1 MKRTGLIAGL
11 LIIALTAGSVIA
23 FGKSYARDI
32 YTYDCEI
39 LEQRPEQLTKFC
51 ADGGVYVYDITW
63 KSWGYNGAEGTGTYS
78 QNLCEPNCAE
88 GKRVEEQVDLYLSGI
103 ENIEGRRVL
112 RYLSVNTQN
121 GVLLPSGNSYDN
133 WDVAE
138 FAVKMKDFENND

>member
-1 MKRTGLIAGL
+1 MKRSGLIAGL
-11 LIIALTAGSVIA
+11 IIIALTAGSVIA
-23 FGKSYARDI
+23 FGKSYARNI

-103 ENIEGRRVL
+103 ENIEGKRVL
-112 RYLSVNTQN
+112 RFLSVNTQN

-138 FAVKMKDFENND
+138 FAVNMKDFEKNE

>member
-1 MKRTGLIAGL
+1 MKRSGLIAGL
-11 LIIALTAGSVIA
+11 VIIALIAGSVLA

-51 ADGGVYVYDITW
+51 ADGGVYVYDIKW

-78 QNLCEPNCAE
+78 QNLC
-88 GKRVEEQVDLYLSGI
+88 
-103 ENIEGRRVL
+103 
-112 RYLSVNTQN
+112 VNTRN
-121 GVLLPSGNSYDN
+121 GILLPSGNSYDN

-138 FAVKMKDFENND
+138 FAINMKDFESNG

>member
-11 LIIALTAGSVIA
+11 IIIALTAGSVLA

-51 ADGGVYVYDITW
+51 ADAGVYVYNIKW
-63 KSWGYNGAEGTGTYS
+63 ERWGYNGAEGTGTYS
-78 QNLCEPNCAE
+78 ENLCEPSCAE
-88 GKRVEEQVDLYLSGI
+88 GTRVEEQVDLYLSGI
-103 ENIEGRRVL
+103 EVIEGKRVL
-112 RYLSVNTQN
+112 RYLSVNTRN
-121 GVLLPSGNSYDN
+121 GILLPNGDSYDD

-138 FAVKMKDFENND
+138 FAMNMKDYENNE

>member
-1 MKRTGLIAGL
+1 MKRSGLIAGL
-11 LIIALTAGSVIA
+11 IIITLTAGSVIA
-23 FGKSYARDI
+23 FGKSYARNI

-103 ENIEGRRVL
+103 ENIEGKRVL
-112 RYLSVNTQN
+112 RYLSVNTKN

-138 FAVKMKDFENND
+138 FAVNMKDFEKNE

>member
-1 MKRTGLIAGL
+1 MKRSGLIAGL
-11 LIIALTAGSVIA
+11 IIIALTAGSVIA

-103 ENIEGRRVL
+103 ENMEGRRVL

-138 FAVKMKDFENND
+138 FAVNMKDFENND

>member
-1 MKRTGLIAGL
+1 MKRSGLIAGL
-11 LIIALTAGSVIA
+11 IIITLTAGSVIA
-23 FGKSYARDI
+23 FGKSYARNI

-103 ENIEGRRVL
+103 ENIEGKRVL

-138 FAVKMKDFENND
+138 FAVNMKDFEKNE

>member
-1 MKRTGLIAGL
+1 MKRSGLIAGL
-11 LIIALTAGSVIA
+11 IIIALTAGSVIA
-23 FGKSYARDI
+23 FGKSYARNI

-63 KSWGYNGAEGTGTYS
+63 KSWGYSGAEGTGTYS

-103 ENIEGRRVL
+103 ENIEGKRVL

-138 FAVKMKDFENND
+138 FAVNMKDFEKNE

>member
-1 MKRTGLIAGL
+1 MKRSGLIAGL
-11 LIIALTAGSVIA
+11 VIIALIAGSVLA

-51 ADGGVYVYDITW
+51 ADAGVYVYDIKW
-63 KSWGYNGAEGTGTYS
+63 KSWGYNGAEGTGMYS

-103 ENIEGRRVL
+103 EIIEGRRVL
-112 RYLSVNTQN
+112 RYLSVNTPN
-121 GVLLPSGNSYDN
+121 GALLPSGNSYDN

-138 FAVKMKDFENND
+138 FAVMMKDFEKNG

>member
-1 MKRTGLIAGL
+1 MKRSGLIAGL
-11 LIIALTAGSVIA
+11 VIIALIAGSVLA

-51 ADGGVYVYDITW
+51 ADGGVYVYDIKW

-103 ENIEGRRVL
+103 EIIEGRRVL
-112 RYLSVNTQN
+112 RYLSVNTPN
-121 GVLLPSGNSYDN
+121 GALLPSGNSYDN

-138 FAVKMKDFENND
+138 FAINMKDFESNG

>member
-1 MKRTGLIAGL
+1 MKRSGLIAGL
-11 LIIALTAGSVIA
+11 IIIALTAGSVIA

-63 KSWGYNGAEGTGTYS
+63 KSWGYNGAEGTGSYS

-138 FAVKMKDFENND
+138 FAVNMKDFENND

>member
-1 MKRTGLIAGL
+1 MKRSGLIAGL
-11 LIIALTAGSVIA
+11 VIIALIAGSVLA

-51 ADGGVYVYDITW
+51 ADGGVYVYDIKW

-88 GKRVEEQVDLYLSGI
+88 GQRVEEQVDLYLGGI
-103 ENIEGRRVL
+103 EIIEGRRVL
-112 RYLSVNTQN
+112 RYLSVNTPN
-121 GVLLPSGNSYDN
+121 GALLPSGNSYDN

-138 FAVKMKDFENND
+138 FAINMKDFESNG

>member
-1 MKRTGLIAGL
+1 MKRSGLIAGL
-11 LIIALTAGSVIA
+11 IIIALTAGSVIA

-138 FAVKMKDFENND
+138 FAVKMKEFENNG

>member
-1 MKRTGLIAGL
+1 MKRSGLIAGL
-11 LIIALTAGSVIA
+11 VIIALIAGSVLA

-51 ADGGVYVYDITW
+51 ADAGVYVYDIKW

-103 ENIEGRRVL
+103 EIIEGRRVL
-112 RYLSVNTQN
+112 RYLSVNTLN
-121 GVLLPSGNSYDN
+121 GALLPSGNSYDN

-138 FAVKMKDFENND
+138 FAVMMNKN

>member
-1 MKRTGLIAGL
+1 MKISGLIAGL
-11 LIIALTAGSVIA
+11 IIIALTAGSVIA

-32 YTYDCEI
+32 YTYHCEI

-63 KSWGYNGAEGTGTYS
+63 KRWGYNGAEGTGTYS

-138 FAVKMKDFENND
+138 FAVNMKDFENND

>member
-1 MKRTGLIAGL
+1 MKRSGLIAGL
-11 LIIALTAGSVIA
+11 VIIALIAGSVLA

-51 ADGGVYVYDITW
+51 ADGGVYVYDIKW

-103 ENIEGRRVL
+103 EIIEGRRVL
-112 RYLSVNTQN
+112 RYLSVNTLN
-121 GVLLPSGNSYDN
+121 GALLPSGNSYDN

-138 FAVKMKDFENND
+138 FAVKMKDFEKNG

>member
-1 MKRTGLIAGL
+1 MKISGLIAGL
-11 LIIALTAGSVIA
+11 IIIALTAGSVIA

-138 FAVKMKDFENND
+138 FAVNMKDFENND

>member
-1 MKRTGLIAGL
+1 MKRSGLIAGL
-11 LIIALTAGSVIA
+11 VIIALIAGSVLA

-51 ADGGVYVYDITW
+51 ADGGVYVYDIKW

-103 ENIEGRRVL
+103 EIIEGRRVL
-112 RYLSVNTQN
+112 RYLSVNTLN
-121 GVLLPSGNSYDN
+121 GALLPSGNSYDN

-138 FAVKMKDFENND
+138 FAVKMKDFESNG